1 MAVLGRA
8 GVDRPHR
15 LSLGQALAVALLAIA
30 FVIGAGVQAWGD
42 SATFD
47 EPVYLST
54 GVTALLEH
62 DVSTNPE
69 HPPLPKALAALP
81 VLLVHPVHQTSPAAS
96 EEHQFATDFMRAQIN
111 SGTWHAVVFAGR
123 LVPIAEALVAGL
135 LIFLLGA
142 GLVSVAGGLVGATI
156 WLTAPVVLG
165 FGHLDGVDL
174 PFALATLALAY
185 ALLRWWRCRDLRRLV
200 WLGVAAGATAATQIT
215 GLILIAFVFLLLVLE
230 GRKFRAG
237 RRKAAAVL
245 ALSWATIWASYV
257 ILDPT
262 RVLHPRWGL
271 PSPFV
276 DGMEFI
282 SKNDM
287 SPTKAYLIGHV
298 WSGGH
303 WWYWPLS
310 LVVKTALPTTLIIL
324 FGLAFWPR
332 ISRRHRREA
341 LVTIVIPI
349 CLLMLVLIF
358 DPRDIGVRYL
368 MPQFALLAVLAAPL
382 GFALTGRLGR
392 TGLAA
397 ALAGALVTG
406 AISVPHSLAYATPP
420 FTPAYRTVSNSSVDW
435 GQDFHLLQAWAVGKR
450 PYISYFGPRD
460 LSAADVPGARELV
473 GVAPAAIVGWVAVS
487 ATKLTSDA
495 AGEFAWLRKY
505 CPLGTLGGSILV
517 YYFTSP
523 PSLVPGPTTPPSP
536 CP

>member
-30 FVIGAGVQAWGD
+30 FVIGVGVQAWGD

-54 GVTALLEH
+54 GVAALLDH
-62 DVSTNPE
+62 DVITNPE
-69 HPPLPKALAALP
+69 HPPFPKALAALP
-81 VLLVHPVHQTSPAAS
+81 VLLVHPVHPTSPAAS
-96 EEHQFATDFMRAQIN
+96 DEHQFATDFMRAQIN
-111 SGTWHAVVFAGR
+111 SGTWHEVVFAGR
-123 LVPIAEALVAGL
+123 LVPIAEALAAGL

-142 GLVSVAGGLVGATI
+142 GLVSIAGGMLGATI
-156 WLTAPVVLG
+156 WLAAPTVLG

-185 ALLRWWRCRDLRRLV
+185 SLLRWWRCRDARRLV
-200 WLGVAAGATAATQIT
+200 WLGLAAGATTATQIT
-215 GLILIAFVFLLLVLE
+215 GLILVAFVFLLLVLE
-230 GRKFRAG
+230 GRTLRAG
-237 RRKAAAVL
+237 LRSGTAVVT
-245 ALSWATIWASYV
+245 LSWVTLWASYAV
-257 ILDPT
+257 LDPT
-262 RVLHPRWGL
+262 RVQDARWGL

-276 DGMEFI
+276 AGMEFL
-282 SKNDM
+282 SNNDM
-287 SPTKAYLIGHV
+287 SPTTTYLIGHA

-303 WWYWPLS
+303 WWYWPVS
-310 LVVKTALPTTLIIL
+310 LVVKTTLPTTLIIL
-324 FGLAFWPR
+324 SGLAMWPR
-332 ISRRHRREA
+332 ISRRNRREA
-341 LVTIVIPI
+341 FVTIVLPI
-349 CLLMLVLIF
+349 CLLTLVLVF

-368 MPQFALLAVLAAPL
+368 LPQFALLAVLAAPL

-397 ALAGALVTG
+397 ALVGALVTG
-406 AISVPHSLAYATPP
+406 ALSVPHSLAYTTTP
-420 FTPAYRTVSNSSVDW
+420 FTPAYRMVSNSSVDW
-435 GQDFHLLQAWAVGKR
+435 GQDFRLLQAWAVGKQ

-460 LSAADVPGARELV
+460 LSAVDVPGAHELV

-495 AGEFAWLRKY
+495 SDEFAWLRKY
-505 CPLGTLGGSILV
+505 CPRGTLGGSILV
-517 YYFTSP
+517 YYFMTP
-523 PSLVPGPTTPPSP
+523 PSSVPGPTTPARP